1 MSKSSEVK
9 KVEKVDPLVEEN
21 TALLTKE
28 QKKAGWFVSE
38 WGEIRAPERKVSNEV
53 KDPYLKKPAKKGKK

>member
-1 MSKSSEVK
+1 MSKSSKVK

-38 WGEIRAPERKVSNEV
+38 WGEQRAPVREVTNEV
-53 KDPYLKKPAKKGKK
+53 ENPYLEKKGK

>member
-1 MSKSSEVK
+1 MGKKEVS
-9 KVEKVDPLVEEN
+9 PLVKEN
-21 TALLTKE
+21 TALLTDE

-38 WGEIRAPERKVSNEV
+38 WGEIRARERKVSNEV